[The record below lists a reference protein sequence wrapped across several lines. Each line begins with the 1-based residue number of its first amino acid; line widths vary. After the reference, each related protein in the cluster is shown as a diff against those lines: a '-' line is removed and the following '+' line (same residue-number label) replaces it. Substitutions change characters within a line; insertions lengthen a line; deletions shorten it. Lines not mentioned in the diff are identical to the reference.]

1 MLLAAAQRLPQ
12 AHHNRE
18 EGIKRDASPA
28 KPQKKLRPGVRSM
41 VKLMDFS
48 GLLVADLKE
57 ISVIIMGWSSLMWST
72 MTS

>member
-28 KPQKKLRPGVRSM
+28 KPQKNSARCPEHGKVDGFFRLAG
-41 VKLMDFS
+41 
-48 GLLVADLKE
+48 
-57 ISVIIMGWSSLMWST
+57 
-72 MTS
+72 